1 MSEVCHIFLTR
12 PLQTGEQS
20 SAKAVTKPDVSSILH
35 LVLNEF
41 YYCLLFSDH
50 ISMKMRR
57 RVTRIMKCAE
67 RKCMFFSLIY
77 DNIVLVSRA
86 LRNQFII
93 PDWES
98 FTVTIRGFYDKVKA
112 MDSVGHVSN
121 LHWQTARQRHRVIM
135 MMTSTNQPTSP
146 SPLPRASMRPFHRR
160 SVEVVW
166 AVHFCL
172 FSSSITK

>member
-1 MSEVCHIFLTR
+1 
-12 PLQTGEQS
+12 
-20 SAKAVTKPDVSSILH
+20 
-35 LVLNEF
+35 
-41 YYCLLFSDH
+41 
-50 ISMKMRR
+50 MRR

-121 LHWQTARQRHRVIM
+121 LH
-135 MMTSTNQPTSP
+135 
-146 SPLPRASMRPFHRR
+146 
-160 SVEVVW
+160 
-166 AVHFCL
+166 
-172 FSSSITK
+172 